1 MILILEILAIWTGLS
16 FLVGFAVAPVL
27 ARRWK
32 DGVHRTSQ
40 SAEAIIGHPTGED
53 A

>member
-32 DGVHRTSQ
+32 DMDHG
-40 SAEAIIGHPTGED
+40 
-53 A
+53 